1 MDNSLNSLKVI
12 CDQIGTAIALDIDKD
27 NPSEIIGKINEL
39 TCLLSTSS
47 HAVAVAEMVYSE
59 KLMNL
64 TEDNRWTKLTAT
76 DKKMVFAGRAKD
88 EIYYVTLTERQNKA
102 LTHSIDGLRSM
113 LSYLKSEVNNL
124 N

>member
-1 MDNSLNSLKVI
+1 MK
-12 CDQIGTAIALDIDKD
+12 
-27 NPSEIIGKINEL
+27 
-39 TCLLSTSS
+39 
-47 HAVAVAEMVYSE
+47 
-59 KLMNL
+59 L
-64 TEDNRWTKLTAT
+64 TEDNQWARLTAT